1 MAQNL
6 KDEAGNSDR
15 VQDQTHRRLK
25 PRHIELIGIGG
36 TIGTVLFVQI
46 GAGLTKGGPAS
57 LLLAFMLWSTVVLAV
72 NNCSSEMVTW
82 IPISSPFIRFA
93 DHFADPALGFAAG
106 INFFI
111 FLAALVPFE
120 ITALTIVLKFW
131 TDKIPVPAIV
141 VIVLVSYAALNCLAV
156 RYYGESEFW
165 LALGKILLI
174 IGLILFTF
182 ITMVGGN
189 PLRDVYGFRYWDPSK
204 VPGAPFAEYIGTG
217 ALGRFMGFLAC
228 LTQASMTIGG
238 PEYVAM
244 TAGEAMMP
252 RTTLPRAFRTVFY
265 RLAAFFILGSLC
277 VGIVVPYSDPELMSA
292 ILNAKPGA
300 ATSPYVIAMERMHI
314 PFLPHVVNAV
324 VLTSIFSAGNSY
336 VYGASRTLY
345 GLALERKV
353 PRFFLKCT
361 SSGVPIA
368 CVGLTLAIS
377 CLCLYFLCFNFVE
390 AKYRVAF
397 LQVSNNSAVVLQWLL
412 NLVAASAL
420 LNYAIMAFTYIR
432 FYDVSAATPQS
443 NPCKCRYWQALK
455 LQGVSRS
462 SLPHRTSWQP
472 WCAYYTICGSLIMVL
487 VNGYT
492 VFLPGRWNTLS
503 FVFSYAMVGVVPV
516 LYVIW
521 KVLFRTQWRK
531 LKEITFL
538 DAERREVDEY
548 EQTECS
554 TADKT

>member
-1 MAQNL
+1 MADNL
-6 KDEAGNSDR
+6 KDEARNSDR

-82 IPISSPFIRFA
+82 IPVSSPFIRFA

-106 INFFI
+106 INFFV

-131 TDKIPVPAIV
+131 TDKIPVAAIV
-141 VIVLVSYAALNCLAV
+141 VIVLVAYAALNCLAV

-165 LALGKILLI
+165 LALGKIFLI

-189 PLRDVYGFRYWDPSK
+189 PLRDAYGFRYWDPSK

-238 PEYVAM
+238 PEYVSM

-277 VGIVVPYSDPELMSA
+277 VGIVVPYSDPELISA

-336 VYGASRTLY
+336 VYGASRVLY
-345 GLALERKV
+345 GLALERKM

-377 CLCLYFLCFNFVE
+377 CLS
-390 AKYRVAF
+390 F

-432 FYDVSAATPQS
+432 FYD
-443 NPCKCRYWQALK
+443 ALK
-455 LQGVSRS
+455 FQGVSRS

-472 WCAYYTICGSLIMVL
+472 WCAYYTICGSLIMVF

-516 LYVIW
+516 LYIVW
-521 KVLFRTQWRK
+521 KVLFKTQWRK

-554 TADKT
+554 TADTT